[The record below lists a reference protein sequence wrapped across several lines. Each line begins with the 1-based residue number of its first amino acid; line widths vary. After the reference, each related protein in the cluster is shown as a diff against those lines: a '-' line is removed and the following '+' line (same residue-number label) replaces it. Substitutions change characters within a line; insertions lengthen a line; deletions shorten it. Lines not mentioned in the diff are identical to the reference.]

1 MVNNIDE
8 ILDKYTNSV
17 IKNLNRDNMNKIIEF
32 LSKKN
37 CDFIETII
45 EDYLDLFT
53 IDFLEFQKK
62 YESLN
67 KKYNNKYLSLVSED
81 MNYLEEMFY

>member
-8 ILDKYTNSV
+8 ILDKYTDSV

-32 LSKKN
+32 LSKEN

-62 YESLN
+62 YDSLN
-67 KKYNNKYLSLVSED
+67 KKYHQKYLSLVSED

>member
-32 LSKKN
+32 LSKEN